1 MYSNSLIELDRA
13 HLIHPV
19 ASYRSHEK
27 HGVRVLASAKGATV
41 TDASGK
47 QLIDGFA
54 GLWCVNAGYGH
65 ESIVEAAA
73 RQMRELPYATAYFG
87 LGSEPAIRLAGEL
100 ADRAPGDLNHV
111 YFTLGGSDAVDSTI
125 RFIRYYWNARGRPE
139 RDQFIS
145 VEQGYHG
152 SSTVGAGLTALPAFH
167 AGFGLPFD
175 WQHKIPSHYAY
186 RNPVGDSPQAIIE
199 ASLAA
204 LKSKV
209 EAIGPERVAAFYV
222 EPIQGSGG
230 VLVPPKGWLKAMRE
244 FCREHDILFVAD
256 EVITGFGRTG
266 PLFACS
272 EEGVVPDLMTAA
284 KGLTS
289 GYVPMGAVFMAD
301 HVYETIADGAGA
313 SAIGHG
319 YTYSAHPV
327 SAAVGLEVLKLYEN
341 GLLDNGVKAGRR
353 LMQGLDSL
361 RDHPLVGDVRGRG
374 MLAAIELVV
383 DKVNKTPL
391 PASAEPARRIFDR
404 AWENG
409 LVIRAFGNGV
419 LGYAPPLCCTE
430 TEIDAIVE
438 RTRMTLDETLEDPDV
453 RRALRA

>member
-209 EAIGPERVAAFYV
+209 AAIGPERVAAFYV